1 MAKSLLLICRHAPWS
16 GPAAREALDVAL
28 AGGAFDLPISL
39 LFLDDGVF
47 QLQPG
52 QQPAAVQQK
61 DLTANL
67 QALPLFGVEA
77 LYVAQADLERRGLNV
92 APLALPVT
100 AVADAELAA
109 LLNRHDLVITL

>member
-1 MAKSLLLICRHAPWS
+1 MAKSLLLICRRAPWG
-16 GPAAREALDVAL
+16 GPAAREALDIAL

-47 QLQPG
+47 QLQSG

-77 LYVAQADLERRGLNV
+77 LYASASDLQRRGLT
-92 APLALPVT
+92 AAKLALAVT
-100 AVADAELAA
+100 ELPDTELPT
-109 LLNRHDLVITL
+109 LLHRHDLVITL

>member
-1 MAKSLLLICRHAPWS
+1 MAKSLLLICRRAPWN
-16 GPAAREALDVAL
+16 GPAAREALDIAL

-47 QLQPG
+47 QLKTG
-52 QQPAAVQQK
+52 QQPAALQQK

-77 LYVAQADLERRGLNV
+77 LYVARADLDGRGLS
-92 APLALPVT
+92 AEHLSLPATPVE
-100 AVADAELAA
+100 DAGLAA
-109 LLNRHDLVITL
+109 LLDQHDLVITL

>member
-1 MAKSLLLICRHAPWS
+1 MAKSLLLICRRSPWS
-16 GPAAREALDVAL
+16 GPSAREALDIAL

-47 QLQPG
+47 QLQSG
-52 QQPAAVQQK
+52 QHPTAVQQK

-77 LYVAQADLERRGLNV
+77 LYVAASDLQRRGLT
-92 APLALPVT
+92 ARQLSLPVT
-100 AVADAELAA
+100 ELPDAELST
-109 LLNRHDLVITL
+109 LLNHHDLVITL

>member
-1 MAKSLLLICRHAPWS
+1 MAKSLLLICRRAPWS

-47 QLQPG
+47 QLQGG

-77 LYVAQADLERRGLNV
+77 LYVARADLDQRGLD
-92 APLALPVT
+92 AAHLSLPVT
-100 AVADAELAA
+100 PVEDADLAA

>member
-1 MAKSLLLICRHAPWS
+1 MAKSLLLICRRAPWS

-28 AGGAFDLPISL
+28 AGGAFDLPIAL

-47 QLQPG
+47 QLQAG

-77 LYVAQADLERRGLNV
+77 LYVARADLDRRGLGTEH
-92 APLALPVT
+92 LSLPVT
-100 AVADAELAA
+100 PVEDADLAA